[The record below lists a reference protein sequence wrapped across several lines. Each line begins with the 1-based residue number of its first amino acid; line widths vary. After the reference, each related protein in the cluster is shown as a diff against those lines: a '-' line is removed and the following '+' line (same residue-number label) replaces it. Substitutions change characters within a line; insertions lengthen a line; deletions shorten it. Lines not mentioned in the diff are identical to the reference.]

1 VSRTAIVITRA
12 DSVRYYAGW
21 SDKIV
26 GEQPRFGPAKH
37 GYTIHEPLG
46 VCAGIIPF
54 NYPLGMLS
62 WKLAPAV
69 ACGNVIIIK
78 PAEQTPLSALV
89 FASLVEKAGFPK
101 GVIQILNGA
110 GAVAGKGLAE
120 HMDVD
125 KIAFTGSTATGRRI
139 MECAAKSNL
148 SEYISPAI
156 HCTSADASA
165 ENVTL
170 ELGGKSP
177 AIV

>member
-1 VSRTAIVITRA
+1 
-12 DSVRYYAGW
+12 
-21 SDKIV
+21 
-26 GEQPRFGPAKH
+26 
-37 GYTIHEPLG
+37 
-46 VCAGIIPF
+46 
-54 NYPLGMLS
+54 MLS

-148 SEYISPAI
+148 SQ
-156 HCTSADASA
+156 
-165 ENVTL
+165 
-170 ELGGKSP
+170 
-177 AIV
+177 

>member
-1 VSRTAIVITRA
+1 MTECWVHA
-12 DSVRYYAGW
+12 DNDRYYAGW

-26 GEQPRFGPAKH
+26 GELHRFAPSKH

-46 VCAGIIPF
+46 VCAGVIPF

-62 WKLAPAV
+62 WKLAPAI

-125 KIAFTGSTATGRRI
+125 KIAFTGMSCSRLIITLAYIRRI
-139 MECAAKSNL
+139 HRHGPEDHGRCC
-148 SEYISPAI
+148 E
-156 HCTSADASA
+156 
-165 ENVTL
+165 E
-170 ELGGKSP
+170 
-177 AIV
+177 